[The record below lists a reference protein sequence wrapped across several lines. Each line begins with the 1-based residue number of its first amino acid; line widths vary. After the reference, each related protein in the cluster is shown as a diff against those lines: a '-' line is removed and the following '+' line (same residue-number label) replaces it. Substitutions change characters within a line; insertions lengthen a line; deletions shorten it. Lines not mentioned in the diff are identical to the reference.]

1 MPSVGSLSAKL
12 KGYLRRAGV
21 DRADLFVSDA
31 TRKAITF
38 HDLRATGITWMA
50 IRGDEPLRIMQRAG
64 HDDFD
69 TTQRYIREAEA
80 VREGFGEVFPPLTTL
95 PKARPQ
101 RPEWATTEPST

>member
-50 IRGDEPLRIMQRAG
+50 ARGDDPLRIMQRAG
-64 HDDFD
+64 HEDFE
-69 TTQRYIREAEA
+69 TTKLYLREAENLSA
-80 VREGFGEVFPPLTTL
+80 GFGDVFPAL
-95 PKARPQ
+95 PGSIAPKSPRAIHR
-101 RPEWATTEPST
+101 T